1 MTAGSW
7 WSWRLWSQEQLF
19 QYCESKL
26 IICIAVFSSN
36 WVPIFFQK
44 SQGACRCQLWPHGCH
59 WPGGQIEMSIF
70 PCASAT
76 QQSAM
81 VSNFGFTL
89 SDFLFVIVALWL
101 YIFFF
106 RSSAELGRSQ
116 VCLWRWQ
123 KQEIMISNFNLFLYQ
138 DIDDGNIRTT
148 ISTLTVLYL

>member
-1 MTAGSW
+1 
-7 WSWRLWSQEQLF
+7 
-19 QYCESKL
+19 
-26 IICIAVFSSN
+26 
-36 WVPIFFQK
+36 
-44 SQGACRCQLWPHGCH
+44 
-59 WPGGQIEMSIF
+59 MSIF
-70 PCASAT
+70 WCASAT

-123 KQEIMISNFNLFLYQ
+123 KQEIMISNFTLFFCLKTPRYRWWQNKDNYINIDSFISLNCSKFRQRRSQNLQKWQFLKMLQQQQIVLHSLWRICEQLRPINMYI
-138 DIDDGNIRTT
+138 DIPWFSRAC
-148 ISTLTVLYL
+148 Y

>member
-1 MTAGSW
+1 
-7 WSWRLWSQEQLF
+7 
-19 QYCESKL
+19 
-26 IICIAVFSSN
+26 
-36 WVPIFFQK
+36 
-44 SQGACRCQLWPHGCH
+44 
-59 WPGGQIEMSIF
+59 MSIF
-70 PCASAT
+70 WCASAT

-123 KQEIMISNFNLFLYQ
+123 KQEIMISNFTLFFCLKTQIPRYRWWQNKDNYINIDSFISLNCSKFRQRRSQNLQKWQFLKMLHQQQIVLHSLWRICEQLRPINMYI
-138 DIDDGNIRTT
+138 DIPWFSRAC
-148 ISTLTVLYL
+148 Y